1 MNKNLKIFL
10 TILLI
15 LILGIEIYLYFTKTE
30 DSIISDNNDVKE
42 TKEIVNN
49 DYKVDVFTGYSVGS
63 LTYKEIKESKQV
75 YYKTISGLKDKIIE
89 NKVNDKI
96 KEKIDKLKESL
107 DKDHSLSN
115 VIVSNFENT
124 ISIGFCLNERFDG
137 DFYEC
142 DSWDSIDALN
152 IDLNT
157 GNELTLLDIV
167 NNKEIIKSKILQEAN
182 IDFSRMVAFA
192 CSDGDCAIKNPDFS
206 MVEEEQLQIARK
218 FNNDDYTFV
227 FDPES
232 ISIIFNDVRIKE
244 ILECDDNEKGCY
256 KVKAGYGGEDSYTW
270 TESVKDYYNKTYN
283 TSLYYLDFVDNV
295 VIYDKF
301 RKEDNIYEKG
311 STKVDKKFTLNGGY
325 DVGEIANNIFIE
337 EDNYLVDYSL
347 SLEYLNVEDIDVKI
361 RNSLLK
367 EMIKNNNK
375 FTIYNVFGNSN
386 TIRNYDYKTKTGND
400 YDYVYFTVYEY
411 QLDKNTYNQNKRQ
424 IYIDKYDKLQWGYGG
439 TIDYRTDENDEYYTY
454 PYLKKYLTNKKF
466 YYYIYDKNGN
476 ELNAKDILNKDYLE
490 EVIPSEWYTL
500 GGYNNIDD
508 MVKNSLIIRNTKKD
522 FSNYLVIYE
531 DWHEIKLKY
540 KGKEIV
546 LINQESYDY
555 DEYENIQK
563 KLYK

>member
-15 LILGIEIYLYFTKTE
+15 LILGIEIYFYFTKTKDKKE
-30 DSIISDNNDVKE
+30 DSITDDNIDVNK

-49 DYKVDVFTGYSVGS
+49 NYKVDIFTGYSVGS

-75 YYKTISGLKDKIIE
+75 YYKTISGLKNKTIE

-124 ISIGFCLNERFDG
+124 ISIGFCLNEKYYNGNF
-137 DFYEC
+137 FEC
-142 DSWDSIDALN
+142 DSWYSIDALN

-157 GNELTLLDIV
+157 GDELTLLDIV

-182 IDFSRMVAFA
+182 TDFSRMVGFA
-192 CSDGDCAIKNPDFS
+192 SCAIKNPDFS
-206 MVEEEQLQIARK
+206 MVEEQQLQIARK

-232 ISIIFNDVRIKE
+232 IRIIFNDVRIKE

-256 KVKAGYGGEDSYTW
+256 KVKVGYDDEDDYTW
-270 TESVKDYYNKTYN
+270 TENVKDYYNKTYN

-301 RKEDNIYEKG
+301 KIEDNIYEKG
-311 STKVDKKFTLNGGY
+311 STKVDKKFTLDGKYAREEG
-325 DVGEIANNIFIE
+325 NNIFIE
-337 EDNYLVDYSL
+337 KDNYLVDYSL

-375 FTIYNVFGNSN
+375 FTIYNVFGNSD
-386 TIRNYDYKTKTGND
+386 TIGNYDYKTKTGND

-424 IYIDKYDKLQWGYGG
+424 IYIDKYDKLQWTDDGG
-439 TIDYRTDENDEYYTY
+439 VDYRTDG
-454 PYLKKYLTNKKF
+454 
-466 YYYIYDKNGN
+466 KNGN
-476 ELNAKDILNKDYLE
+476 ELNAKDILNKEYLE
-490 EVIPSEWYTL
+490 EIIPSEWYTL

-522 FSNYLVIYE
+522 FSNYLVIYD
-531 DWHEIKLKY
+531 DWYEIKLKY
-540 KGKEIV
+540 KGKEVV
-546 LINQESYDY
+546 LMNQENYDY
-555 DEYENIQK
+555 DEYKSIQK